1 MRKLS
6 QRYIVPVAAAL
17 AVGTALV
24 LVTVPLLGLIVMVV
38 GVLGI
43 LAGLTRQ
50 DVRLITQMRITAE
63 RVENGMI
70 PDALP
75 TDRVDEL
82 GQLAAAI
89 GRLGKN
95 DPTAEQANT
104 DPLTGLANRRGVLQK
119 MDAAFRRS
127 QPLALLYI
135 DLDKFKPVN
144 DQYGH
149 EAGDAV
155 LKKVAEIFRAC
166 VRDEDTVARLGGDE
180 FIIVLYGLTERE
192 MVEERV
198 KRIMELINEP
208 IWLNDLRIKLGAS
221 IGVTVAPQDG
231 ASVEALLQA
240 ADETM
245 YAVKKAGRNGYR
257 FYS

>member
-1 MRKLS
+1 MRTFS
-6 QRYIVPVAAAL
+6 QRYIVPTAATL
-17 AVGTALV
+17 AVGAALS
-24 LVTVPLLGLIVMVV
+24 LVNVYLGIIVTLI
-38 GVLGI
+38 GVLGFI
-43 LAGLTRQ
+43 ALLARQ
-50 DVRLITQMRITAE
+50 DTACLNQIRIA
-63 RVENGMI
+63 VEKLESGTV
-70 PDALP
+70 PEAF
-75 TDRVDEL
+75 TFKRVDEI
-82 GQLAAAI
+82 GNLAAAVA
-89 GRLGKN
+89 RLGKT
-95 DPTAEQANT
+95 DKAAQQANT

-119 MDAAFRRS
+119 MDAAFKRQ

-144 DQYGH
+144 DTYGH

-155 LKKVAEIFRAC
+155 LRKVAELFTSC

-180 FIIVLYGLTERE
+180 FIIVLYGLTEKN

-198 KRIMELINEP
+198 KKIMELINEP

-221 IGVTVAPQDG
+221 IGITMAPTDG
-231 ASVEALLQA
+231 ATVEALLQA

-245 YAVKKAGRNGYR
+245 YAVKKAGRNNYR

>member
-1 MRKLS
+1 MKTLS
-6 QRYIVPVAAAL
+6 QRYTIPVAATL
-17 AVGTALV
+17 LVG
-24 LVTVPLLGLIVMVV
+24 
-38 GVLGI
+38 
-43 LAGLTRQ
+43 AGLTFAIGPLFGTLVTILGTLGFVALLARQ
-50 DVRLITQMRITAE
+50 DAAAIEQMRHA
-63 RVENGMI
+63 VEKIESGMV
-70 PDALP
+70 PDAVHLK
-75 TDRVDEL
+75 RIDEI
-82 GQLAAAI
+82 GNLAAAI
-89 GRLGKN
+89 GRLSKA
-95 DPTAEQANT
+95 DKATQQANT

-119 MDAAFRRS
+119 LDAAFKRQ

-144 DQYGH
+144 DTYGH

-155 LKKVAEIFRAC
+155 LKKAAELFNSC

-180 FIIVLYGLTERE
+180 FIIVLYGLTDKAN
-192 MVEERV
+192 VEERV
-198 KRIMELINEP
+198 KKIIDLINEP

-221 IGVTVAPQDG
+221 IGITMAPSDGTTVD
-231 ASVEALLQA
+231 ALLQA

>member
-1 MRKLS
+1 MRTFS
-6 QRYIVPVAAAL
+6 QRYVVPTAAVL
-17 AVGTALV
+17 AVGAGLTLV
-24 LVTVPLLGLIVMVV
+24 NAYLGIIVTVI
-38 GVLGI
+38 GVLGFI
-43 LAGLTRQ
+43 ALLARQ
-50 DVRLITQMRITAE
+50 DTACLTQLRIA
-63 RVENGMI
+63 VEKLESGTV
-70 PDALP
+70 PEAFSFK
-75 TDRVDEL
+75 RVDEV
-82 GQLAAAI
+82 GNLAVAI
-89 GRLGKN
+89 SRLGKT
-95 DPTAEQANT
+95 DKAAQQANT

-119 MDAAFRRS
+119 MDAAFKRQ

-144 DQYGH
+144 DTYGH

-155 LKKVAEIFRAC
+155 LRKVAELFTSC

-180 FIIVLYGLTERE
+180 FIIVLYGLTEKN

-198 KRIMELINEP
+198 KKIMELINEP

-221 IGVTVAPQDG
+221 IGITMAPTDG
-231 ASVEALLQA
+231 ASVEAILQA

-245 YAVKKAGRNGYR
+245 YAVKKAGRNNYR

>member
-1 MRKLS
+1 MRTFS
-6 QRYIVPVAAAL
+6 QRYVVPVATTL
-17 AVGTALV
+17 AVGAALTLV
-24 LVTVPLLGLIVMVV
+24 NPYLGIVVTVVGTLGMVALL
-38 GVLGI
+38 
-43 LAGLTRQ
+43 ARQ
-50 DVRLITQMRITAE
+50 DTATLDTMRIA
-63 RVENGMI
+63 VEKLESGTV
-70 PDALP
+70 PEAF
-75 TDRVDEL
+75 TFKRQDEV
-82 GQLAAAI
+82 GNLAVAI
-89 GRLGKN
+89 SRLGKT
-95 DPTAEQANT
+95 DKAAQQANT

-119 MDAAFRRS
+119 MDSAFKRQ

-144 DQYGH
+144 DTYGH

-155 LKKVAEIFRAC
+155 LRKVAELFTSC

-180 FIIVLYGLTERE
+180 FIIVLYGLTEKN

-198 KRIMELINEP
+198 KKIMELINEP

-221 IGVTVAPQDG
+221 IGITMAPTDG
-231 ASVEALLQA
+231 ATVEALLQA

-245 YAVKKAGRNGYR
+245 YAVKKSGRNNYR

>member
-1 MRKLS
+1 MKTLS
-6 QRYIVPVAAAL
+6 QRYTIPVAATL
-17 AVGTALV
+17 LVG
-24 LVTVPLLGLIVMVV
+24 
-38 GVLGI
+38 
-43 LAGLTRQ
+43 AGLTFAIGPLFGTLVTILGTLGFVALLARQ
-50 DVRLITQMRITAE
+50 DAAAIEQMRHA
-63 RVENGMI
+63 VEKIESGMV
-70 PDALP
+70 PDAVHLK
-75 TDRVDEL
+75 RIDEI
-82 GQLAAAI
+82 GNLAAAI
-89 GRLGKN
+89 GRLSKA
-95 DPTAEQANT
+95 DKATQQANT

-119 MDAAFRRS
+119 LDAAFKRQ

-144 DQYGH
+144 DTYGH

-155 LKKVAEIFRAC
+155 LKKVAELFNSC

-180 FIIVLYGLTERE
+180 FIIVLYGLTDKAN
-192 MVEERV
+192 VEERV
-198 KRIMELINEP
+198 KKIIDLINEP

-221 IGVTVAPQDG
+221 IGITMAPSDGTTVD
-231 ASVEALLQA
+231 ALLQA